1 MGRVVRGA
9 GSQARRTPKSG
20 LANRGQPLAPRWG
33 GVAPVFGWV
42 LESGAFRPPFWRV
55 LSRPVG
61 SSPDAA
67 EPWAS
72 SRRTVSPDST
82 CRRSRCA
89 SWACQRGQNERSA
102 PGGETAKGLACL
114 GAPRRSNARPSPWPL
129 ALATTWPARLGL
141 HHRRRVPGQ
150 RRRLHLCP
158 TQTPRNPQSAR
169 RPRPHPRGVAVWPVC
184 RGSHQCGWMA
194 SRRCSS

>member
-82 CRRSRCA
+82 YRRSRCA

-114 GAPRRSNARPSPWPL
+114 GAPRRSNARPSLAPGTGDNMARQARPASSPSCPWAAAP
-129 ALATTWPARLGL
+129 PS
-141 HHRRRVPGQ
+141 HV
-150 RRRLHLCP
+150 P

-169 RPRPHPRGVAVWPVC
+169 RPWPHPRGVAIWPVC